1 MEIPQELKDAITKE
15 MNEIQTTEIIQ
26 EAQKISQK
34 YRANDGKG
42 KRFITRKSEA
52 IAYAISRMPATY
64 CAVYSAV
71 KSTLKNYDKKIN
83 TVLDIGAGTGTATWA
98 VADLLNTNQITCLE
112 REKEMLKLG
121 EKLMQENS
129 FLQKVKWKEFDLV
142 NDDLTE
148 KADFVVVSYVI
159 NELKEEDR
167 KIVLSKLWN
176 AVNQIL
182 LIIEPG
188 TPEGFKHILEAR
200 EILLTGGAYIVA
212 PCSHNKKCPIKDDD
226 WCSFYV
232 RVARSGIQRQ
242 AKKGELGYEDEKF
255 SYIAFSKTPI
265 NNYKP
270 RILRHPQIN
279 QGYVKVKLCAEN
291 QIEEKVF
298 SKKDGELYKMIRKL
312 DAGNT
317 I

>member
-142 NDDLTE
+142 NDELTE

>member
-15 MNEIQTTEIIQ
+15 MNGIQTTEIIQ
-26 EAQKISQK
+26 EAQKISQR

-42 KRFITRKSEA
+42 KRFVTRKSEA

-71 KSTLKNYDKKIN
+71 KNTLKNYDKKIN

-142 NDDLTE
+142 NDELTE

-298 SKKDGELYKMIRKL
+298 SKKDGELYKKIRKL
-312 DAGNT
+312 DAGD
-317 I
+317 II

>member
-200 EILLTGGAYIVA
+200 DILLTGGAYIVA

>member
-142 NDDLTE
+142 NDELTE

-188 TPEGFKHILEAR
+188 TPEGFKHILVAR
-200 EILLTGGAYIVA
+200 DILLTGGAYIVA